1 MKFGKTYVTHQI
13 PEWSIYYMNY
23 KHLKKIIKSIDSV
36 KNSPEIDESN
46 HPEII
51 SDTLSTFFY
60 ELDRDLEK
68 VDSFYSTKFKE
79 YNRRLI
85 KIVQVL
91 GYQDGQ
97 ITHNTEDFEEVDEII
112 NILIELRS
120 LFRNLKWFGELNHKG
135 FVKILKN

>member
-1 MKFGKTYVTHQI
+1 M
-13 PEWSIYYMNY
+13 
-23 KHLKKIIKSIDSV
+23 
-36 KNSPEIDESN
+36 
-46 HPEII
+46 
-51 SDTLSTFFY
+51 
-60 ELDRDLEK
+60 
-68 VDSFYSTKFKE
+68 DSFYSTKFKE